1 MSLSTNER
9 DISNVDVPVSFWL
22 EMVGVQDSV
31 GELYANLYKLGFV
44 ACGYHSLSDLLSL
57 NLVGLKEMFHNPEFV
72 EGIAFQKLEKLHET
86 SMTNAFKRLLRPGG
100 AGAVRREYSESRF
113 ASNVIVTGLTNLSGN
128 TPFDLHG
135 LGLHSSGRVGL
146 YWLRR

>member
-1 MSLSTNER
+1 
-9 DISNVDVPVSFWL
+9 
-22 EMVGVQDSV
+22 
-31 GELYANLYKLGFV
+31 
-44 ACGYHSLSDLLSL
+44 
-57 NLVGLKEMFHNPEFV
+57 MFHNPEFV

-128 TPFDLHG
+128 TATGTLDRT
-135 LGLHSSGRVGL
+135 SGTAKISNKERKEEEEVEVKI
-146 YWLRR
+146 